1 MPTKLSGLLAEK
13 AKADIQVGGSTLAI
27 TFYVMWRERFSDD
40 EWTELLALTGRD
52 HFKML
57 LPRVLVSWDLV
68 DDEGQSVPVTA
79 EAIDQHNIPTTLLR
93 ACADRAVQS
102 DLSGKVSSSNSP
114 VT

>member
-1 MPTKLSGLLAEK
+1 MPVTMSYLLAEK
-13 AKADIQVGGSTLAI
+13 GKGEIQVGSSTLTI
-27 TFYVMWRERFSDD
+27 VFYVMWRERFSDD

-68 DDEGQSVPVTA
+68 DDEGHAVPVA
-79 EAIDQHNIPTTLLR
+79 ADAIDAHNIPTALLR

-114 VT
+114 GT